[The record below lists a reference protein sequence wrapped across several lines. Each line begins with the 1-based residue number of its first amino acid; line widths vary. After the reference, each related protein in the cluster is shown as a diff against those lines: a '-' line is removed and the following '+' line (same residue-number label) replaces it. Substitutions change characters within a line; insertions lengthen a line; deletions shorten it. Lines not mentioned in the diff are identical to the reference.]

1 MTISK
6 SILEKCGWATDSES
20 KEEPF
25 GDIAVYLATASDGP
39 KGIAPLS
46 YLAAKDFRKIALK
59 ADKQPQ
65 KLNASVSRLEAALV
79 QEVDSKLMLECATRY
94 VQRTR
99 TAKANVEAKVSSLHL
114 VVCGWETAA
123 GHWVFRVMPG
133 LPKSEFLTPD
143 EVCDALGVAIQMHV
157 SNHPHE
163 QPII

>member
-1 MTISK
+1 MIINK
-6 SILEKCGWATDSES
+6 LILEKCGWATGSES

-25 GDIAVYLATASDGP
+25 GDIAVYLATASEGP
-39 KGIAPLS
+39 LGIAPLS
-46 YLAAKDFRKIALK
+46 YLAAKDFRKTALK

-79 QEVDSKLMLECATRY
+79 QKVDSKLMMDCATRY
-94 VQRTR
+94 VQRTL

-133 LPKSEFLTPD
+133 LPKSTFLSPE
-143 EVCDALGVAIQMHV
+143 EVNEALGMAIQMHI
-157 SNHPHE
+157 SKHPHE
-163 QPII
+163 QPIL